1 MMRLSMQ
8 TKMTGLIFFIVAFSL
23 FLASIVVINNF
34 VQSKENDLEQR
45 ALITSRTV
53 AEMPEIREKIEK
65 DSKNINQI
73 VEPIRIIH
81 GAYYVVVMNM
91 NHERLSHPLQS
102 MIGEISKGDD
112 EGQAF
117 AEHTYTDKAKGE
129 GGMVI
134 RSFVPVVNDQ
144 HEQVGVVVSGYLLPK
159 FTEVILSLKKE
170 IFLISGLALFF
181 GGWGACV

>member
-1 MMRLSMQ
+1 
-8 TKMTGLIFFIVAFSL
+8 
-23 FLASIVVINNF
+23 
-34 VQSKENDLEQR
+34 
-45 ALITSRTV
+45 
-53 AEMPEIREKIEK
+53 
-65 DSKNINQI
+65 
-73 VEPIRIIH
+73 
-81 GAYYVVVMNM
+81 M

-102 MIGEISKGDD
+102 MIGKISKGED

-159 FTEVILSLKKE
+159 FTEVILSLKRN
-170 IFLISGLALFF
+170 FSHLRSRSFWRMGSV
-181 GGWGACV
+181 GACISY

>member
-91 NHERLSHPLQS
+91 NHERLSHP
-102 MIGEISKGDD
+102 
-112 EGQAF
+112 F
-117 AEHTYTDKAKGE
+117 AKHDWK
-129 GGMVI
+129 
-134 RSFVPVVNDQ
+134 N
-144 HEQVGVVVSGYLLPK
+144 L
-159 FTEVILSLKKE
+159 
-170 IFLISGLALFF
+170 
-181 GGWGACV
+181 